1 MLFLFKPQVLLLF
14 HKHYHID
21 SLFCIIISLF
31 LYEYIQSSL
40 GNLCDKMKK
49 SCLGLTLDQ
58 LDSLAK
64 SHF

>member
-14 HKHYHID
+14 HKHYHVN
-21 SLFCIIISLF
+21 SLLCIITSLF
-31 LYEYIQSSL
+31 LWESIQSSL
-40 GNLCDKMKK
+40 GKLCDKTKT